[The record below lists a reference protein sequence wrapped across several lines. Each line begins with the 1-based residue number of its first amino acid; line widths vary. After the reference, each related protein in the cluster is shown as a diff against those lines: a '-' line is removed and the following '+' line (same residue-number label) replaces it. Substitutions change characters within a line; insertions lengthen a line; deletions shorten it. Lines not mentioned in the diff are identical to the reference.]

1 MMRKLAVTVFALSF
15 VAFGCGSDS
24 DTTTPDAGKTIDS
37 SAANKDVGVG
47 PEVQVT
53 VDSAV
58 DVASPDGAIDQ
69 APQIIDAGI
78 DSTGGTTSD
87 VAIDVGQTGA
97 EVGIDGLKTTTVDG
111 GIDGG
116 IDGSVGHVDGGIDTG
131 AVIDTGAAIDTGA
144 LDTGATG

>member
-24 DTTTPDAGKTIDS
+24 DTTTPDGGKTSVDGP
-37 SAANKDVGVG
+37 AAGKDVGVG

-69 APQIIDAGI
+69 TPQIDVGSDLTVTTTPDAPIDAG
-78 DSTGGTTSD
+78 
-87 VAIDVGQTGA
+87 QTGT
-97 EVGIDGLKTTTVDG
+97 EVGIDGLKSATFDG

-116 IDGSVGHVDGGIDTG
+116 IDGSVIHVDGG
-131 AVIDTGAAIDTGA
+131 IDTGAAIDTGA
-144 LDTGATG
+144 LDTGTTG